1 MKKILFSAATL
12 LLLVGASS
20 PSMNATDS
28 TVATQTQSSSSKTS
42 YNPFEWLS
50 YRYVT
55 ASDLYGCS
63 SWDLRIMRNAIY
75 AMHGRKFKSS
85 DLREY
90 FSQFTWYH
98 PRYNEVRL
106 SKIEQYNV
114 NFIASYE

>member
-1 MKKILFSAATL
+1 MKKILITAATL
-12 LLLVGASS
+12 LLLIGTSSLGVNAS
-20 PSMNATDS
+20 DS
-28 TVATQTQSSSSKTS
+28 TVATQAESSSSKTS

-55 ASDLYGCS
+55 ESDLYGCT

-75 AMHGRKFKSS
+75 AMHGRKFKSR

-114 NFIASYE
+114 NFIAAYE

>member
-1 MKKILFSAATL
+1 
-12 LLLVGASS
+12 
-20 PSMNATDS
+20 
-28 TVATQTQSSSSKTS
+28 
-42 YNPFEWLS
+42 
-50 YRYVT
+50 
-55 ASDLYGCS
+55 
-63 SWDLRIMRNAIY
+63 MRNAIY
-75 AMHGRKFKSS
+75 AMHGRKFKSR